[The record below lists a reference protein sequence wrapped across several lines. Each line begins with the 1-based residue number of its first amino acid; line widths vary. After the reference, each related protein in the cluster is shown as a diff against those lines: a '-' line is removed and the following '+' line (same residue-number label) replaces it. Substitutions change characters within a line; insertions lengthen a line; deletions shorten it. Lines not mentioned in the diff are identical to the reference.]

1 MYASAARGLWGE
13 RPAGISYERLGARA
27 SRRFFTGTH
36 TPFAVN
42 QGEIN
47 MFFAEFCIVILAM
60 ILGARFGGV
69 FFGMAGSVGLMLL
82 ILIFGLA
89 PASPPIAVMLIMMS
103 VVLAASTLQTAGG
116 MAFLVRIA
124 DRLLRRHPRAVTFV
138 APLIAFVFT
147 FMAGTGNVLYSILPV
162 IAEVSREAGI
172 RPERPI
178 SISVIAS
185 QHAVPASPISAATV
199 AMVALLGS
207 SGVTVLTILAIVV
220 PAVLIGLMC
229 GALAVCRMGKELD
242 QDPGY
247 QKLLAEGA
255 FENAKKAQALGTE
268 GGATPAAKL
277 SVAIFLLAA
286 VVVVLVGTFPELR
299 PTVTNVAGK
308 VSKVSMTHM
317 IELIMLITGALIVM
331 FCKAKPDAVIRTS
344 VFRAGMM
351 GVVTVFGLAWMSD
364 TWIAYN
370 LPYIKSSV
378 SAAVESAPW
387 LFAFALFFVSAL
399 THSQGATVAALMPLG
414 VALKIDPLTL
424 VAMYPAVCGYFV
436 IPSTGVL
443 LAGVAFD
450 ETGTTKIGKWVVN
463 HSYIVPGLVA
473 TFWG

>member
-1 MYASAARGLWGE
+1 
-13 RPAGISYERLGARA
+13 
-27 SRRFFTGTH
+27 
-36 TPFAVN
+36 
-42 QGEIN
+42 

-60 ILGARFGGV
+60 ILGARYGGV
-69 FFGMAGSVGLMLL
+69 FFGMAGGLGLMLL
-82 ILIFGLA
+82 VLFFGLA
-89 PASPPIAVMLIMMS
+89 PASPPINVMLIMMS
-103 VVLAASTLQTAGG
+103 VVLAAASLQTAGG

-124 DRLLRRHPRAVTFV
+124 EKLLRKSPQAITFV

-147 FMAGTGNVLYSILPV
+147 FMAGTGNVLYSLLPV
-162 IAEVSREAGI
+162 IAEVSRDAGI

-199 AMVALLGS
+199 AMVALLGAK
-207 SGVTVLTILAIVV
+207 GVTVLTILAIVV

-229 GALAVCRMGKELD
+229 GALAVCRWGKELD

-268 GGATPAAKL
+268 GGASGKAKL
-277 SVAIFLLAA
+277 SVAFFLIAA
-286 VVVVLVGTFPELR
+286 VVVVFVGTFPELR
-299 PTVTNVAGK
+299 PQVMNAAGK

-317 IELIMLITGALIVM
+317 IEIIMLITGALIVM
-331 FCKAKPDAVIRTS
+331 FCKAEPDKIIRSS

-364 TWIAYN
+364 TWIANN
-370 LPYIKSSV
+370 LPFIKTSV
-378 SAAVESAPW
+378 AAAVQTKPW

-414 VALKIDPLTL
+414 VALGIDPLTL

-450 ETGTTKIGKWVVN
+450 ETGTTKIGKWVIN
-463 HSYIVPGLVA
+463 HSYLIPGLVT
-473 TFWG
+473 TFCGVCAGLLIRNALF